1 MVGTWLGQDT
11 TDRMVKHAGADAQG
25 HAVAREQGRGDRTM
39 VAEVQG
45 STAGHVRV
53 DRIVT
58 AVATGALLGALA
70 AMPYDQLL
78 GISGPASMILR
89 SVLTTAVWAGLR
101 SEQPRDLNFSA
112 ITPEVG
118 APDQSTPNHEY
129 VETVDRRVG
138 RIRKGNL
145 VRFQNVLKVRARSIL
160 AHYGG

>member
-25 HAVAREQGRGDRTM
+25 HAVAREQGRGDRAM
-39 VAEVQG
+39 MAEVQG

-53 DRIVT
+53 GRIVT

-78 GISGPASMILR
+78 GISVPASMILR

-101 SEQPRDLNFSA
+101 SEQPHDLNFNA
-112 ITPEVG
+112 DTTEAG
-118 APDQSTPNHEY
+118 APKE
-129 VETVDRRVG
+129 RGAAGKG
-138 RIRKGNL
+138 RNGSPGGWRNLKGNL
-145 VRFQNVLKVRARSIL
+145 VRFQNVLKVRAGSIL
-160 AHYGG
+160 AHCGG